1 MEHEKFHLASRS
13 FRWETTILQTFEW
26 LRVFVVCLQKRCH
39 FLRVVGGE
47 GGYRGVREEH
57 EAESHA
63 RAGRWSREKAS
74 PRLRLVIA
82 FARLIITKRNDTF
95 STSYSSINFCQCEQF
110 SCCFSFDIIY
120 QYYYYEWHFV
130 VKVIFPYSKVLIW
143 VTQFGSMS
151 VHFRKHLRNMGFNKI
166 HEKNYSVPIG

>member
-1 MEHEKFHLASRS
+1 MEHKKFHLASRS

-26 LRVFVVCLQKRCH
+26 LRVFVVCLQNRCH
-39 FLRVVGGE
+39 FLRTVGGE

-95 STSYSSINFCQCEQF
+95 STNYSSINFCQCEQF

-120 QYYYYEWHFV
+120 H
-130 VKVIFPYSKVLIW
+130 IW
-143 VTQFGSMS
+143 VTFCCES
-151 VHFRKHLRNMGFNKI
+151 HL
-166 HEKNYSVPIG
+166 SL

>member
-1 MEHEKFHLASRS
+1 MLAEKVPLFKDCWR
-13 FRWETTILQTFEW
+13 
-26 LRVFVVCLQKRCH
+26 
-39 FLRVVGGE
+39 G

-95 STSYSSINFCQCEQF
+95 STSYSNINFCQFEQF

-120 QYYYYEWHFV
+120 H
-130 VKVIFPYSKVLIW
+130 IC
-143 VTQFGSMS
+143 VTFCCES
-151 VHFRKHLRNMGFNKI
+151 HL
-166 HEKNYSVPIG
+166 SL

>member
-1 MEHEKFHLASRS
+1 MLAEKVPFFKGCWR
-13 FRWETTILQTFEW
+13 
-26 LRVFVVCLQKRCH
+26 
-39 FLRVVGGE
+39 G

-95 STSYSSINFCQCEQF
+95 STNYSSINFCQCEQF

-120 QYYYYEWHFV
+120 Y
-130 VKVIFPYSKVLIW
+130 IC
-143 VTQFGSMS
+143 VTFCCES
-151 VHFRKHLRNMGFNKI
+151 HL
-166 HEKNYSVPIG
+166 SL